1 MAHRSAL
8 KVWRPKDQAW
18 PESLAN
24 DAKTPAWIGKRL
36 RDLRANGVLGL
47 NAMANTWVITLVPS
61 LLMLF
66 SWEAGWDNSF
76 NKGYE
81 QAATGPATGALGIGL
96 FILAM
101 FYLPMAQA
109 RLAISQQARTFYHFK
124 RIRTLIRRQ
133 WWPCLLLALG
143 YATLSV
149 PIMAMGSFLGLAAH
163 ETNAAKPSSLSQ
175 LAPSQ
180 ALAYLNRYFF
190 FCCAYVFPAYLALRC
205 WGARIYA
212 RGVLA
217 CIQTGRWNRDDLTS
231 VERDA
236 LDAFNLA
243 EAPLTHPK
251 RRALWLGNQGLRI
264 AAGALAILIWFS
276 VSIQTY
282 ITQFFAYQPMARWL
296 NQPLIQL
303 PWYRHIPKA
312 LKVAVEEE
320 KQATTPTAEVETAE
334 LRPQF

>member
-8 KVWRPKDQAW
+8 KVWRPQGHPW
-18 PESLAN
+18 PESLTK
-24 DAKTPAWIGKRL
+24 DAIVPSWFGKRF
-36 RDLRANGVLGL
+36 RDFRANLALGFK
-47 NAMANTWVITLVPS
+47 AMANTWVITLVPS

-81 QAATGPATGALGIGL
+81 QAALGPTTGLMGIGL
-96 FILAM
+96 FIVAM

-109 RLAISQQARTFYHFK
+109 RLAISRESRTFYHFK
-124 RIRTLIRRQ
+124 HVRAVVRRQ

-143 YATLSV
+143 YATLSL
-149 PIMAMGSFLGLAAH
+149 PIMVLGSYLGLAAH
-163 ETNAAKPSSLSQ
+163 ETDITKPSSLSQ
-175 LAPSQ
+175 MAPTE
-180 ALAYLNRYFF
+180 ALAFLNRYFL

-212 RGVLA
+212 RGALA
-217 CIQTGRWNRDDLTS
+217 CLQTGRWSQEDLTTG
-231 VERDA
+231 ECQAFEA
-236 LDAFNLA
+236 LDLA
-243 EAPLTHPK
+243 QHVTPPE
-251 RRALWLGNQGLRI
+251 RRVLWLGNQGLRI
-264 AAGALAILIWFS
+264 AAGTLAVVIWFS
-276 VSIQTY
+276 VSAQTY
-282 ITQFFAYQPMARWL
+282 VTQFFAYQPMARWM

-320 KQATTPTAEVETAE
+320 KQTRTPEAVIEAAE
-334 LRPQF
+334 LRPPS